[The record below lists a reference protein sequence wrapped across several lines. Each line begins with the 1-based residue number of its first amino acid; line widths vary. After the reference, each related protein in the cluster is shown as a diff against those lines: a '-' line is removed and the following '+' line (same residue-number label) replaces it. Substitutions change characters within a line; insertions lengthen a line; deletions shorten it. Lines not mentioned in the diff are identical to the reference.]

1 MGHRKQRVVRELGL
15 QGGADLQLLHGLGG
29 RAAELAADGA
39 VTDKMDGD
47 LKVKRKKRM
56 IARNRPDIFFRI
68 AMGPLLL
75 YVFRFRYSL
84 GVNPVFFLNSLAK
97 YLASS

>member
-47 LKVKRKKRM
+47 LSQIIHKIRGQMAVCHDLCLLPFHHCGRYRIVKIKVHK
-56 IARNRPDIFFRI
+56 
-68 AMGPLLL
+68 
-75 YVFRFRYSL
+75 YVE
-84 GVNPVFFLNSLAK
+84 G
-97 YLASS
+97 